1 MNTSINKNKNYS
13 LIVLLISLFLITS
26 CGLYKRSDV
35 SDNPINDK
43 DKREKN
49 INEGKGITLGSLRN
63 SGGGN
68 FQFASSN
75 PMWRATLEVLDFVP
89 LANADY
95 GGGIISTDWYYDD
108 NSSNESLKITV
119 QFLSNEIRVD
129 GIKVSLFKKNCTTN
143 NNCSVNKI
151 DSDLN
156 RELKMA
162 ILKKAAKI
170 KNGDLKK
177 TRKGKGKYKEA
188 KTE

>member
-13 LIVLLISLFLITS
+13 LIVFLISLFLITS

-75 PMWRATLEVLDFVP
+75 PMWRASLETLDFLP
-89 LANADY
+89 LSVVDY
-95 GGGIISTDWYYDD
+95 SGGLLITDWY
-108 NSSNESLKITV
+108 SSESEANVKYNN
-119 QFLSNEIRVD
+119 FL
-129 GIKVSLFKKNCTTN
+129 
-143 NNCSVNKI
+143 
-151 DSDLN
+151 
-156 RELKMA
+156 
-162 ILKKAAKI
+162 
-170 KNGDLKK
+170 
-177 TRKGKGKYKEA
+177 
-188 KTE
+188 